1 MLLFGR
7 RSRASWR
14 SQVFRVLKAWFFED
28 SAEARG
34 MRLLRE
40 WLSKEQRRQLDAEG
54 YFDVVGGETGKR
66 YRVRYGTSTNVDEL
80 DKDGRP
86 EVGWC
91 FVPDGHLVAGDVM
104 LAQKI
109 ALETNESVA
118 LAVAR
123 SFPPTPM
130 RGPASRRP
138 F

>member
-1 MLLFGR
+1 MLLFGC
-7 RSRASWR
+7 RSRDPWR
-14 SQVFRVLKAWFFED
+14 SWVFRVLKAWFFED

-109 ALETNESVA
+109 ALETNECVA

-123 SFPPTPM
+123 SFSPTPM
-130 RGPASRRP
+130 RRPASRRS

>member
-1 MLLFGR
+1 MLVFGR
-7 RSRASWR
+7 RSRAPWQS
-14 SQVFRVLKAWFFED
+14 RVIHALKAWFFED

-34 MRLLRE
+34 MWLLRE

-54 YFDVVGGETGKR
+54 YFDVVGGETGKQ

-86 EVGWC
+86 KVGWC

-109 ALETNESVA
+109 ALETNECVA

-130 RGPASRRP
+130 RRPASRRP